1 MGIGTKKI
9 KTTVNEINAKRIN
22 DIFAYLI
29 SLNSPIC
36 NPNCREIAKA
46 NPIMVVS
53 AYNELVDIQKEIEQL
68 KIDIESIDVERI
80 FRRDYANETER
91 FIAGLREGRTFA
103 YAQQD
108 YKRMIE
114 LEALDAIYPYEDR
127 VRRKNELE
135 QEIERKKNA
144 QLRLAR
150 VAPQLVKN
158 EDQTIKQ
165 LQSELD
171 SLVETLDIPTREEI
185 RLHLYTDAMNYIDH
199 LRKMIFSKLSY
210 IAELIKKI

>member
-9 KTTVNEINAKRIN
+9 KTTVTEINAKRIN
-22 DIFAYLI
+22 DIFAYLVG
-29 SLNSPIC
+29 LNSPIC
-36 NPNCREIAKA
+36 NPNCRTIAKA

-53 AYNELVDIQKEIEQL
+53 AYNELVDIQKEVEHL

-80 FRRDYANETER
+80 FHRDYANETES

-114 LEALDAIYPYEDR
+114 LEALDVVYPYEER
-127 VRRKNELE
+127 VRRKNELL
-135 QEIERKKNA
+135 QEIERKQNA
-144 QLRLAR
+144 QLRLAK

-158 EDQTIKQ
+158 EEQAIKQ
-165 LQSELD
+165 LQRELD
-171 SLVETLDIPTREEI
+171 SLVETLNIPTREEI
-185 RLHLYTDAMNYIDH
+185 RLRLYSEAMNFIEH
-199 LRKMIFSKLSY
+199 LRKMVFEKLSY
-210 IAELIKKI
+210 IQELIKEI